1 MTVAPSNLTSMS
13 SQILEATDVSRQHTI
28 CRDLEWL
35 TRSVNPTSDHLS
47 LRQLMDNSYGVPSRR
62 CRRNRKEQDLN
73 RLLTKANMV
82 PKVFGLDIAVSV
94 PFK

>member
-47 LRQLMDNSYGVPSRR
+47 LWQLMDNSYGVPSRR
-62 CRRNRKEQDLN
+62 LPAQTVRSR
-73 RLLTKANMV
+73 T
-82 PKVFGLDIAVSV
+82 
-94 PFK
+94 